1 MAGSGDSWFSWGLL
15 CSGGVLA
22 GALRFTVS
30 VRHGIRRPVTLAD
43 ACWAALSP
51 RVVSVGG
58 GRWCRSRK
66 VMSFSTADISTQ
78 QLGRQQRKQASGCQS
93 DQQSR
98 RLGRKKVSEGGRA
111 QAADGS
117 DLKGAWHWR
126 GNKLLP
132 EKKWWRAEA
141 LFSLPRQQRD
151 SRCRWFRCAC
161 GAGGSSRR
169 LHQHRAGVGV
179 RGLKWQVGRFKR

>member
-1 MAGSGDSWFSWGLL
+1 MLEPCASQ
-15 CSGGVLA
+15 
-22 GALRFTVS
+22 S
-30 VRHGIRRPVTLAD
+30 VRQAIRRPVTLAD
-43 ACWAALSP
+43 ACWVALSP
-51 RVVSVGG
+51 RVVSVWGVPLVPFP
-58 GRWCRSRK
+58 W
-66 VMSFSTADISTQ
+66 VMSLSATADISTQ

-141 LFSLPRQQRD
+141 LFSLPLQQRD

-169 LHQHRAGVGV
+169 RHQHRAGAEALGQM
-179 RGLKWQVGRFKR
+179 RPQAH